1 MSSSCPSHTII
12 ANSDIVGIGTRIN
25 FYATI
30 LLISLIPETELM
42 TELLDGL
49 YENSVFLGLGLVITA
64 VVQTLQ
70 NQLDLYHAIFVMQ
83 IIFSLDF
90 VYAYGMRRFFRSK
103 NTLRATLIITVQ
115 MLSTAVFTIWV
126 LYVWAQNA
134 HFGSQPECNHVV
146 KYVLFFA
153 SVNATVTWLRTLFI
167 AGIVFAAC
175 SLLYEFST
183 IVVFVKTK
191 SFQQCS
197 DHAPNS
203 KPTGTR
209 EKSNLK
215 GLKYLSVV
223 STILSAIY
231 GVTTLELIVQ
241 RNRVN
246 VGSGED
252 ALGFGQI
259 LSLILI
265 LQSVV
270 DSVETFHKW
279 RKEGNQPNEEV

>member
-146 KYVLFFA
+146 KYVLFFCQRQRDCNLVA
-153 SVNATVTWLRTLFI
+153 DPLHCRHRLRCMLALI
-167 AGIVFAAC
+167 RVQHDRRLCKDEVF
-175 SLLYEFST
+175 
-183 IVVFVKTK
+183 
-191 SFQQCS
+191 
-197 DHAPNS
+197 
-203 KPTGTR
+203 
-209 EKSNLK
+209 
-215 GLKYLSVV
+215 
-223 STILSAIY
+223 SAMFRSCA
-231 GVTTLELIVQ
+231 Q
-241 RNRVN
+241 FKANWH
-246 VGSGED
+246 S
-252 ALGFGQI
+252 
-259 LSLILI
+259 
-265 LQSVV
+265 
-270 DSVETFHKW
+270 
-279 RKEGNQPNEEV
+279 